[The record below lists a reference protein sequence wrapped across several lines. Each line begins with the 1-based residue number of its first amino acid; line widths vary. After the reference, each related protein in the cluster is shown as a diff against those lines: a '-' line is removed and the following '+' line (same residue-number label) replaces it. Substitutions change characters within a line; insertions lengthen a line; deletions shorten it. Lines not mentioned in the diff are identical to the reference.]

1 MQFTV
6 GQDTVH
12 SLVVGMTSTL
22 LIMPIRIVI
31 HTLILVTL
39 TLFQLELPTVLQSW
53 LEPVSSHL
61 TRLRYFISLESRCLF
76 YSHARSNHQ
85 NSKKNYTSPPPPK
98 KNHFKTYCK
107 LKQRASESLN
117 ISITLLLIHIALV
130 YYLNWT
136 ARTYARG
143 GLWHDRKLSASI
155 VVFNR
160 YPGHQKQMYLNL
172 AITDFPDYFTRF
184 GATMVP
190 NTGLAR
196 DAHRSPI
203 CVYIWFTRPH
213 VAYLN
218 RVCPSTLKNA

>member
-1 MQFTV
+1 MLFTV
-6 GQDTVH
+6 GQVTVH
-12 SLVVGMTSTL
+12 YLVVGMTSTL
-22 LIMPIRIVI
+22 LIMPIRIII
-31 HTLILVTL
+31 HTLILATL
-39 TLFQLELPTVLQSW
+39 TLLRMELLTVVQSW

-76 YSHARSNHQ
+76 YSHARRNHQ
-85 NSKKNYTSPPPPK
+85 NSKKNYTSPPK
-98 KNHFKTYCK
+98 KKITLKHIA
-107 LKQRASESLN
+107 KQRASESLN
-117 ISITLLLIHIALV
+117 ISITLRLIHIALV

>member
-31 HTLILVTL
+31 HTPILATL

-76 YSHARSNHQ
+76 YSHARRNHQ
-85 NSKKNYTSPPPPK
+85 NSKKNYTSPPPK
-98 KNHFKTYCK
+98 KKITLKHIA
-107 LKQRASESLN
+107 KQRASESLN
-117 ISITLLLIHIALV
+117 ISITLRLIHIALV

-143 GLWHDRKLSASI
+143 GLWHDLKLSASI

-213 VAYLN
+213 EAYLN

>member
-1 MQFTV
+1 MLFTV
-6 GQDTVH
+6 GQVTVH
-12 SLVVGMTSTL
+12 YLVMGMTSTL

-31 HTLILVTL
+31 HTLILATL
-39 TLFQLELPTVLQSW
+39 TLLRMELLTVLQSW
-53 LEPVSSHL
+53 LEPIPSHL

-76 YSHARSNHQ
+76 YSHVRRNHQ
-85 NSKKNYTSPPPPK
+85 NSKKNYTSPPPQK

-107 LKQRASESLN
+107 AESIGITQHFDYSTFDSYSFSLLFKLNGTHVRSRWSVTRSE
-117 ISITLLLIHIALV
+117 AV
-130 YYLNWT
+130 CE
-136 ARTYARG
+136 
-143 GLWHDRKLSASI
+143 SI

-184 GATMVP
+184 GATMMP

>member
-22 LIMPIRIVI
+22 LIMPIRIII
-31 HTLILVTL
+31 HTLILATL
-39 TLFQLELPTVLQSW
+39 TLLRMELLTVVQSW

-76 YSHARSNHQ
+76 YSHARRNHQ
-85 NSKKNYTSPPPPK
+85 NSKKNYTSPPPK
-98 KNHFKTYCK
+98 KKITLKHIA
-107 LKQRASESLN
+107 KQRASESLN

-136 ARTYARG
+136 ARTYARS

>member
-1 MQFTV
+1 MLFTV
-6 GQDTVH
+6 GQVTVH
-12 SLVVGMTSTL
+12 YLVVGMTSTL
-22 LIMPIRIVI
+22 LIMPIRIII
-31 HTLILVTL
+31 HTLILATL
-39 TLFQLELPTVLQSW
+39 TLLRMELLTVLQSW

-76 YSHARSNHQ
+76 YSHARRNHQ
-85 NSKKNYTSPPPPK
+85 NSKKNYTSPPPK
-98 KNHFKTYCK
+98 KITLKHIA
-107 LKQRASESLN
+107 KQRASESLN
-117 ISITLLLIHIALV
+117 ISITLRLIHIALV

>member
-1 MQFTV
+1 MLFTV
-6 GQDTVH
+6 GQVTVH
-12 SLVVGMTSTL
+12 YLVVGMTSTL
-22 LIMPIRIVI
+22 LIMPIRIII
-31 HTLILVTL
+31 HTLILATL

-53 LEPVSSHL
+53 LGPISSHL

-76 YSHARSNHQ
+76 YSHARRNHQ
-85 NSKKNYTSPPPPK
+85 NSKKNYTSPPPQK
-98 KNHFKTYCK
+98 ITLKHIA
-107 LKQRASESLN
+107 KQRASESLN
-117 ISITLLLIHIALV
+117 ISITLRLIHIALV

-218 RVCPSTLKNA
+218 RVCPSTLKKG

>member
-1 MQFTV
+1 M
-6 GQDTVH
+6 DTLLL
-12 SLVVGMTSTL
+12 SYLGMTSTL
-22 LIMPIRIVI
+22 LIMPIRIII
-31 HTLILVTL
+31 HTLILATL
-39 TLFQLELPTVLQSW
+39 TLLRMELLTVLQSW

-76 YSHARSNHQ
+76 YSHARRNHQ
-85 NSKKNYTSPPPPK
+85 NSKKNYTSPPPPPK
-98 KNHFKTYCK
+98 KITLKHIA
-107 LKQRASESLN
+107 KQRASESLN
-117 ISITLLLIHIALV
+117 ISITLRLIHIALV

-213 VAYLN
+213 VRIWIVSARPHLK
-218 RVCPSTLKNA
+218 TLKR